1 MRLIKNKISGSSNR
15 ELIPT
20 GRGNKLANI
29 KYHTSA
35 KFIVTNMDCL
45 DNYLTLSIY
54 LLLLTL
60 GIKIK
65 KK

>member
-1 MRLIKNKISGSSNR
+1 MGVPIGI
-15 ELIPT
+15 IPT

-45 DNYLTLSIY
+45 DNYNTFYLFIIINFRPEYKEKVIKSIEM
-54 LLLLTL
+54 
-60 GIKIK
+60 
-65 KK
+65 